1 MRKITETIRRAWLNG
16 ESKTVNNTT
25 TDGDSVWLHG
35 NKIIEVRDRNEVW
48 ATLAGWHTPTTKE
61 RLNGITGGHF
71 HTINCVPCFN
81 DVPIHSNEWIRVGY
95 KGFHNCYPCED

>member
-1 MRKITETIRRAWLNG
+1 MRKITKKIKQAWIDG
-16 ESKTVNNTT
+16 KRKTVDNTT

-48 ATLAGWHTPTTKE
+48 ATLAGWNTPTTKE

-71 HTINCVPCFN
+71 QTIKYEPYFN
-81 DVPIHSNEWIRVGY
+81 GDPIQDNEWVKVGH
-95 KGFHNCYPCED
+95 KERCKTVLL